1 MKCYGGCGSP
11 IIGVPRMCW
20 LIGNDKQRWH
30 VDCWNLFRNEVWGSH
45 DINSTNSPEISV
57 KSNTDI
63 SATGGKTY
71 RDVGLQI
78 PDAPSELKT
87 YCDEGVQAPGLTS
100 PRVHLTSIDEYDD
113 SNLAAMDVDVEISEG
128 VQGPAQEP
136 SCISEQIASDS
147 YALPSPPVH
156 LTSVDEY
163 DESNPATMDVDVEV
177 SFVWYKRRLY
187 VGSLD
192 GKLTEAENTE
202 EPPTKRFKPN
212 RRAGKRPN
220 RGTIKRSVE
229 CKCRRYSYESPW
241 SCELKDQ
248 NSVESYGALR
258 EKFLIQSALGSV
270 ELNQNIWEP
279 SRPLTEIAGDF
290 PKATLHSPVIYE
302 NPHFAKKLNGH
313 LELWQ
318 YLNGTLIN
326 LCSIPWPFDRGHE
339 VTEGSIRTYT
349 ENRSTAEL
357 KTLQLMFHPDKW
369 TRMIELMGWEMEFI
383 SKIIGGVIEEKSLT
397 PGG

>member
-1 MKCYGGCGSP
+1 MKCYGGCGFP

-30 VDCWNLFRNEVWGSH
+30 VDCWNLFQNEVWSSH
-45 DINSTNSPEISV
+45 DINSTNSPAISV

-78 PDAPSELKT
+78 PDAPSKLKT

-113 SNLAAMDVDVEISEG
+113 SNLAAIDVDVEISEG
-128 VQGPAQEP
+128 VQGPAQGP
-136 SCISEQIASDS
+136 SEQIASDS

-187 VGSLD
+187 VSSLD
-192 GKLTEAENTE
+192 GKLTEEVENPE
-202 EPPTKRFKPN
+202 E
-212 RRAGKRPN
+212 
-220 RGTIKRSVE
+220 
-229 CKCRRYSYESPW
+229 CQCRRYSYESPW
-241 SCELKDQ
+241 SCELKDES
-248 NSVESYGALR
+248 SVESYGALR

-270 ELNQNIWEP
+270 ELNQNVWEL

-290 PKATLHSPVIYE
+290 PKAILHSPVIYE

-326 LCSIPWPFDRGHE
+326 LCSIPWPVDREHE
-339 VTEGSIRTYT
+339 LTEVSIQTYT
-349 ENRSTAEL
+349 ENRSKAEL
-357 KTLQLMFHPDKW
+357 KTLRLMFHPDKW
-369 TRMIELMGWEMEFI
+369 TRMIELMGWKMEDFEVI
-383 SKIIGGVIEEKSLT
+383 FKIIEGVIAKKSLI